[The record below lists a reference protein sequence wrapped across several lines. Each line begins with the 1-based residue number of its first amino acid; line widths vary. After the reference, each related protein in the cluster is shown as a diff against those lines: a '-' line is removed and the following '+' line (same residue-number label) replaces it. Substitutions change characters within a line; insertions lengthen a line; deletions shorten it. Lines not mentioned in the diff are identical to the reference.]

1 MLTLQTLGLIMNSLL
16 LVALGGALGAS
27 FRFWINLTMVAWFGK
42 SFPYATLTVNIIGS
56 FFMGLLFSAIE
67 HGIIADQQW
76 RALVGIG
83 LLGAF
88 TTFSTFSMDT
98 LLLIQQQE
106 WFKAIL
112 NILLNVFVCLFAAAV
127 GMQAF
132 AFKS

>member
-1 MLTLQTLGLIMNSLL
+1 MYSLL

-27 FRFWINLTMVAWFGK
+27 FRFGINLAMVAWFGK

-56 FFMGLLFSAIE
+56 FLMGLLFSAIE
-67 HGIIADQQW
+67 HGIIADQHW
-76 RALVGIG
+76 RALIGIG

-98 LLLIQQQE
+98 LLLLQQQE

-112 NILLNVFVCLFAAAV
+112 NILLNVFVCIFAAAV
-127 GMQAF
+127 GMQAIPMT
-132 AFKS
+132 AGR

>member
-1 MLTLQTLGLIMNSLL
+1 MNHLL
-16 LVALGGALGAS
+16 LVALGGAVGAS
-27 FRFWINLTMVAWFGK
+27 LRFGINLAMVTWFGK
-42 SFPYATLTVNIIGS
+42 AFPYATLTVNIIGS

-67 HGIIADQQW
+67 HGIIADQTW

-98 LLLIQQQE
+98 LLLLQQQE

-112 NILLNVFVCLFAAAV
+112 NILLNVCVCIFAAAV
-127 GMQAF
+127 GMQALPIG
-132 AFKS
+132 AGK